1 MFTFTL
7 LLVALFFFVHKATT
21 KEMEKFFF
29 LYLYCLAR
37 SLAPR
42 RLNATREPIK
52 IYLMEKNV
60 FGAILRMMGGAG
72 AETKEAFCS

>member
-29 LYLYCLAR
+29 LYLSCLVR
-37 SLAPR
+37 SLTPR
-42 RLNATREPIK
+42 CLNATREPIK
-52 IYLMEKNV
+52 IYLMEKMSC
-60 FGAILRMMGGAG
+60 GAILRIMGGAE